1 MEKKYVLALD
11 QGTTSSRAI
20 LFDQDGRVRGVRSR
34 EYRQIF
40 PQPGWVEHDPMEI
53 WQSQLQVA
61 QQVLAENGVRAAE
74 VAAIGVTNQRET
86 TILWDKETGQ
96 PVYNAIV
103 WQCRRTA
110 PFCETLRREGWSEV
124 IKAKTGLVLDAYF
137 SGTKIK
143 WILDNVPGVRE
154 KAEAGRVLF
163 GTVDSWL
170 IWNLTGGKVHVTDYS
185 NASRTMLFNIHELK
199 WDKEIL
205 EKFNIPEKILPEVR
219 PSSQFYG
226 YTAVSLFGEN
236 IPIAGDAGDQQA
248 ALFGQTCFNPG
259 MAKNT
264 YGTGCFMLMNTGEN
278 AVNSEN
284 GLLTTIAWGI
294 DGKVEYALEG
304 SIFMAGAAVQWLR
317 DQLGIIEHA
326 AQSEQLATAV
336 EDTGGVYLVPAFA
349 GLGAPYWDMYAR
361 GTIVGMTRGTSKEHI
376 VRATLESIA
385 YQTRDVLEL
394 MTTESGIRL
403 EKLKVDG
410 GAVQNNFLMQFQADL
425 LGVPVEK
432 PIVAETTALG
442 AAFLAGLAVGFW
454 KNKDE
459 LGQKWQ
465 LARRY
470 EPQGDRGKMEQL
482 YGSWKKAVEKAKGW
496 AIARSGESA
505 V

>member
-20 LFDQDGRVRGVRSR
+20 LFDRDGQVKGVSSR
-34 EYRQIF
+34 EFRQIF
-40 PQPGWVEHDPMEI
+40 PQPGWVEHDPLEI

-61 QQVLAENGVRAAE
+61 QQVLAENGVHAAE

-110 PFCETLRREGWSEV
+110 PFCESLRREGWFQV

-154 KAEAGRVLF
+154 KAEGGRILF

-205 EKFNIPEKILPEVR
+205 EKFNIPENILPVVK
-219 PSSQFYG
+219 PSSQLYG
-226 YTAVSLFGEN
+226 YTVKQPFAEE

-317 DQLGIIEHA
+317 DQLGIIENA

-394 MTTESGIRL
+394 MVKESGIRL

-425 LGVPVEK
+425 LGVSVEK
-432 PIVAETTALG
+432 PVVAETTALG

-454 KNKDE
+454 KNKEEMAQRWLLD
-459 LGQKWQ
+459 
-465 LARRY
+465 RRY
-470 EPQGDRGKMEQL
+470 NPQGDRETMEQL
-482 YGSWKKAVEKAKGW
+482 YGNWKKAVEKAKGW
-496 AIARSGESA
+496 VNARSGESA